1 MDVRKM
7 NLPLPG
13 PLHAA
18 LFREARRLGVP
29 ATRLAREILSS
40 WLAERARAE
49 EAEEMRQFARALAG
63 SDLDLDTGL
72 EAAGLETLREGSHRE
87 AW

>member
-18 LFREARRLGVP
+18 LFREARRSGVP
-29 ATRLAREILSS
+29 ATRLAREILSR

-49 EAEEMRQFARALAG
+49 EAEEIRCFAIEHAG
-63 SDLDLDTGL
+63 SDLDLDAEL
-72 EAAGLETLREGSHRE
+72 ESAGLEVLRKGSDDE